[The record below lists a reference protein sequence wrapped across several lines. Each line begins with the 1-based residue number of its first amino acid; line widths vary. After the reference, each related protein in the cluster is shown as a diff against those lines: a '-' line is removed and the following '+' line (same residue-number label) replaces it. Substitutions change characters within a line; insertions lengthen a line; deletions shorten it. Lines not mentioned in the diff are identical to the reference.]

1 MKKVIMALTW
11 GAVFAAALTG
21 TGCVRHWDDDHGEQ
35 HERGERYEHDD
46 DSRSGHER
54 SEHRS

>member
-11 GAVFAAALTG
+11 GAVLAAALTG
-21 TGCVRHWDDDHGEQ
+21 TGCVRHWDDDH
-35 HERGERYEHDD
+35 GERYEHDD